1 MPAIIR
7 INLET
12 GSVSRR
18 EQEKDDLLLG
28 GRRLTG
34 SIIAA
39 EVPPECEPLSGR
51 NKLVLACGPLAGTL
65 VSSANRLSI
74 GAKSPLTGGIKESN
88 AGGMTGYLMGRLGI
102 RAVVLEGRPGAPH
115 WTLIRISADGVELLP
130 GDPYVGLGLFEKARQ
145 LFERFGPKVGM
156 TLIGRAG
163 ERLQF
168 SAGITNTDPDGEPS
182 RYNGRG
188 GLGAVMGSKGVQGIV
203 YDASAAPKETFVDRA
218 AFMEANREV
227 ARRINANPQTSQVYR
242 QYGTAAMMDATSAMG
257 ALPTRNFSTGFFE
270 GYEKINAEAMH
281 RTILERGGEGA
292 TSHACMVGCL
302 VKCSNI
308 FPDRDGKKVCSPIE
322 YENLGLLGSNL
333 GIDDLDTIALLNRMC
348 NDFGYDTIETGAA
361 IGVAMNAGLAAF
373 GDREA
378 ALRLMREVGEGTP
391 LGRVLGSGAGI
402 TGKVFGCLRVPVAK
416 NQAMPAYDPRAVKG
430 VGVTYA
436 VSPQGADHTS
446 GNTVKS
452 PVKQHLKD
460 GQETVSRN
468 AQVGFTVM
476 DNLGLCILASGG
488 IGDLGVVADL
498 LKARWGVETTPERLR
513 REAWETVLLERGFN
527 RRAGFT
533 PAHDRLPEFFEE
545 EINPANGR
553 SSTSR
558 KTPSGGST
566 TSPLHDRRHPDPT
579 SAGTPGNPQPVPT
592 GWGGGP
598 RGSRRRRT
606 RG

>member
-51 NKLVLACGPLAGTL
+51 TKLVLACGPLAGTL

-130 GDPYVGLGLFEKARQ
+130 GDPYLGLGLFEKA
-145 LFERFGPKVGM
+145 
-156 TLIGRAG
+156 GRAG

-416 NQAMPAYDPRAVKG
+416 NQAMPAYDPRAIKG

-527 RRAGFT
+527 RRAGLT

-545 EINPANGR
+545 EINPANGQVFDVPED
-553 SSTSR
+553 T
-558 KTPSGGST
+558 
-566 TSPLHDRRHPDPT
+566 LRRVYDEPP
-579 SAGTPGNPQPVPT
+579 A
-592 GWGGGP
+592 
-598 RGSRRRRT
+598 
-606 RG
+606 

>member
-130 GDPYVGLGLFEKARQ
+130 GDPYVGLGLFEKVRQ

-545 EINPANGR
+545 EINPANGQVFDVPED
-553 SSTSR
+553 T
-558 KTPSGGST
+558 
-566 TSPLHDRRHPDPT
+566 LRRVYDEPP
-579 SAGTPGNPQPVPT
+579 A
-592 GWGGGP
+592 
-598 RGSRRRRT
+598 
-606 RG
+606 

>member
-39 EVPPECEPLSGR
+39 EVPPKCEPLSGR

-545 EINPANGR
+545 EINPANGQVFDVPED
-553 SSTSR
+553 T
-558 KTPSGGST
+558 
-566 TSPLHDRRHPDPT
+566 LRRVYDEPP
-579 SAGTPGNPQPVPT
+579 A
-592 GWGGGP
+592 
-598 RGSRRRRT
+598 
-606 RG
+606 

>member
-416 NQAMPAYDPRAVKG
+416 NQAMPAYDPRAIKG

-476 DNLGLCILASGG
+476 DDLGLCILASGG

-527 RRAGFT
+527 RRAGLT

-545 EINPANGR
+545 EINPANGQVFDVPED
-553 SSTSR
+553 T
-558 KTPSGGST
+558 
-566 TSPLHDRRHPDPT
+566 LRRVYDEPP
-579 SAGTPGNPQPVPT
+579 A
-592 GWGGGP
+592 
-598 RGSRRRRT
+598 
-606 RG
+606 

>member
-292 TSHACMVGCL
+292 TSHACLVGCL

-416 NQAMPAYDPRAVKG
+416 NQAMPAYDPRAIKG

-527 RRAGFT
+527 RRAGLT

-545 EINPANGR
+545 EINPANGQVFDVPED
-553 SSTSR
+553 T
-558 KTPSGGST
+558 
-566 TSPLHDRRHPDPT
+566 LRRVYDEPP
-579 SAGTPGNPQPVPT
+579 A
-592 GWGGGP
+592 
-598 RGSRRRRT
+598 
-606 RG
+606 

>member
-203 YDASAAPKETFVDRA
+203 YDASAAPKETFVDRS

-416 NQAMPAYDPRAVKG
+416 NQAMPAYDPRAIKG

-498 LKARWGVETTPERLR
+498 LKARWGVETTPEWLR

-527 RRAGFT
+527 RRAGLT

-545 EINPANGR
+545 EINPANGQVFDVPED
-553 SSTSR
+553 T
-558 KTPSGGST
+558 
-566 TSPLHDRRHPDPT
+566 LRRVYDEPP
-579 SAGTPGNPQPVPT
+579 A
-592 GWGGGP
+592 
-598 RGSRRRRT
+598 
-606 RG
+606 

>member
-476 DNLGLCILASGG
+476 DLSLIH
-488 IGDLGVVADL
+488 I
-498 LKARWGVETTPERLR
+498 
-513 REAWETVLLERGFN
+513 
-527 RRAGFT
+527 
-533 PAHDRLPEFFEE
+533 
-545 EINPANGR
+545 
-553 SSTSR
+553 
-558 KTPSGGST
+558 
-566 TSPLHDRRHPDPT
+566 
-579 SAGTPGNPQPVPT
+579 
-592 GWGGGP
+592 
-598 RGSRRRRT
+598 
-606 RG
+606 

>member
-18 EQEKDDLLLG
+18 ELQGADMLLG
-28 GRRLTG
+28 GRRLT
-34 SIIAA
+34 SSFIAA
-39 EVPPECEPLSGR
+39 EVPPECEPLGGR

-74 GAKSPLTGGIKESN
+74 GAKSPLTEGIKESN
-88 AGGMTGYLMGRLGI
+88 AGGMVGYLMGRLGI
-102 RAVVLEGRPGAPH
+102 RAMVLEGKPATPG
-115 WTLIRISADGVELLP
+115 WTLIRVSAAGVELLP
-130 GDPYVGLGLFEKARQ
+130 GEPYAGLGLFEKARR
-145 LFERFGPKVGM
+145 LFERFGPKVGL

-163 ERLQF
+163 ERLQL

-203 YDASAAPKETFVDRA
+203 YDASDAPKEIFADRA

-227 ARRINANPQTSQVYR
+227 ARRINANPQTAQVYR
-242 QYGTAAMMDATSAMG
+242 QYGTAAMMDTTSAMG

-270 GYEKINAEAMH
+270 GYEKINGEALR

-292 TSHACMVGCL
+292 ASHACMVGCL

-308 FPDRDGKKVCSPIE
+308 FPDRNGKKVCSPIE

-378 ALRLMREVGEGTP
+378 ALRLMREIGEGTP
-391 LGRVLGSGAGI
+391 LGRVLGSGAGV

-436 VSPQGADHTS
+436 VSPQGADHTA

-452 PVKQHLKD
+452 PVKQHLKE
-460 GQETVSRN
+460 GQEKVSRN
-468 AQVGFTVM
+468 AQIGFTVM
-476 DNLGLCILASGG
+476 DNLGVCILASGG
-488 IGDLGVVADL
+488 IGDLGVIADL
-498 LKARWGVETTPERLR
+498 LRARWGVETTPDQLQ
-513 REAWETVLLERGFN
+513 REAWETVLLERDFN

-533 PAHDRLPEFFEE
+533 SARDRLPEFFGK
-545 EINPANGR
+545 EINPANGQVF
-553 SSTSR
+553 
-558 KTPSGGST
+558 
-566 TSPLHDRRHPDPT
+566 D
-579 SAGTPGNPQPVPT
+579 VPEDALQRVY
-592 GWGGGP
+592 GEEP
-598 RGSRRRRT
+598 A
-606 RG
+606 

>member
-452 PVKQHLKD
+452 QVKQHLKD

-545 EINPANGR
+545 EINPANGQVFDVPED
-553 SSTSR
+553 T
-558 KTPSGGST
+558 
-566 TSPLHDRRHPDPT
+566 LRRVYDEPP
-579 SAGTPGNPQPVPT
+579 A
-592 GWGGGP
+592 
-598 RGSRRRRT
+598 
-606 RG
+606 

>member
-416 NQAMPAYDPRAVKG
+416 NQAMPAYDPRAIKG

-498 LKARWGVETTPERLR
+498 LKARWGVETTPEWLR

-527 RRAGFT
+527 RRAGLT

-545 EINPANGR
+545 KINPANGQVFDVPED
-553 SSTSR
+553 T
-558 KTPSGGST
+558 
-566 TSPLHDRRHPDPT
+566 LRRVYDEPP
-579 SAGTPGNPQPVPT
+579 A
-592 GWGGGP
+592 
-598 RGSRRRRT
+598 
-606 RG
+606 

>member
-102 RAVVLEGRPGAPH
+102 RAVVLEGRPGAPP

-545 EINPANGR
+545 EINPANGQVFDVPED
-553 SSTSR
+553 T
-558 KTPSGGST
+558 
-566 TSPLHDRRHPDPT
+566 LRRVYDEPP
-579 SAGTPGNPQPVPT
+579 A
-592 GWGGGP
+592 
-598 RGSRRRRT
+598 
-606 RG
+606 

>member
-545 EINPANGR
+545 EINPANGQGFDVPED
-553 SSTSR
+553 T
-558 KTPSGGST
+558 
-566 TSPLHDRRHPDPT
+566 LRRVYDEPP
-579 SAGTPGNPQPVPT
+579 A
-592 GWGGGP
+592 
-598 RGSRRRRT
+598 
-606 RG
+606 

>member
-130 GDPYVGLGLFEKARQ
+130 GDPYVGLGLFEKA
-145 LFERFGPKVGM
+145 GPKVGM

-391 LGRVLGSGAGI
+391 LGRVLGAGAGI

-416 NQAMPAYDPRAVKG
+416 NQAMPAYDPRAIKG

-527 RRAGFT
+527 RRAGLT

-545 EINPANGR
+545 EINPANGQVFDVPED
-553 SSTSR
+553 T
-558 KTPSGGST
+558 
-566 TSPLHDRRHPDPT
+566 LRRVYDEPP
-579 SAGTPGNPQPVPT
+579 A
-592 GWGGGP
+592 
-598 RGSRRRRT
+598 
-606 RG
+606 

>member
-88 AGGMTGYLMGRLGI
+88 AGGMTVYLMGRLGI

-545 EINPANGR
+545 EINPANGQVFDVPED
-553 SSTSR
+553 T
-558 KTPSGGST
+558 
-566 TSPLHDRRHPDPT
+566 LRRVYDEPP
-579 SAGTPGNPQPVPT
+579 A
-592 GWGGGP
+592 
-598 RGSRRRRT
+598 
-606 RG
+606 

>member
-416 NQAMPAYDPRAVKG
+416 NQAMPAYDPRAVQG

-545 EINPANGR
+545 EINPANGQVFDVPED
-553 SSTSR
+553 T
-558 KTPSGGST
+558 
-566 TSPLHDRRHPDPT
+566 LRRVYDEPP
-579 SAGTPGNPQPVPT
+579 A
-592 GWGGGP
+592 
-598 RGSRRRRT
+598 
-606 RG
+606 

>member
-12 GSVSRR
+12 GSVSSR

-545 EINPANGR
+545 EINPANGQVFDVPED
-553 SSTSR
+553 T
-558 KTPSGGST
+558 
-566 TSPLHDRRHPDPT
+566 LRRVYDEPP
-579 SAGTPGNPQPVPT
+579 A
-592 GWGGGP
+592 
-598 RGSRRRRT
+598 
-606 RG
+606 

>member
-416 NQAMPAYDPRAVKG
+416 NQAMPAYDPRAIKG

-498 LKARWGVETTPERLR
+498 LKARWGVETTPEWLR

-527 RRAGFT
+527 RRAGLT

-545 EINPANGR
+545 EINPANGQVFDVPED
-553 SSTSR
+553 T
-558 KTPSGGST
+558 
-566 TSPLHDRRHPDPT
+566 LRRVYDEPP
-579 SAGTPGNPQPVPT
+579 A
-592 GWGGGP
+592 
-598 RGSRRRRT
+598 
-606 RG
+606 

>member
-545 EINPANGR
+545 EINPANGQVFDVPED
-553 SSTSR
+553 T
-558 KTPSGGST
+558 
-566 TSPLHDRRHPDPT
+566 LRRVYDEPP
-579 SAGTPGNPQPVPT
+579 A
-592 GWGGGP
+592 
-598 RGSRRRRT
+598 
-606 RG
+606 

>member
-416 NQAMPAYDPRAVKG
+416 NQAMPAYDPRAIKG

-545 EINPANGR
+545 EINPANGQVFDVPED
-553 SSTSR
+553 T
-558 KTPSGGST
+558 
-566 TSPLHDRRHPDPT
+566 LRRVYDEPP
-579 SAGTPGNPQPVPT
+579 A
-592 GWGGGP
+592 
-598 RGSRRRRT
+598 
-606 RG
+606 

>member
-65 VSSANRLSI
+65 ESSANRLSI
-74 GAKSPLTGGIKESN
+74 GPLTGGIKESN

-416 NQAMPAYDPRAVKG
+416 NQAMPAYDPRAIKG

-527 RRAGFT
+527 RRAGLT

-545 EINPANGR
+545 EINPANGQVFDVPED
-553 SSTSR
+553 T
-558 KTPSGGST
+558 
-566 TSPLHDRRHPDPT
+566 LRRVYDEPP
-579 SAGTPGNPQPVPT
+579 A
-592 GWGGGP
+592 
-598 RGSRRRRT
+598 
-606 RG
+606 

>member
-1 MPAIIR
+1 M
-7 INLET
+7 
-12 GSVSRR
+12 
-18 EQEKDDLLLG
+18 
-28 GRRLTG
+28 
-34 SIIAA
+34 
-39 EVPPECEPLSGR
+39 
-51 NKLVLACGPLAGTL
+51 LACGPLAGTL

-545 EINPANGR
+545 EINPANGQVFDVPEN
-553 SSTSR
+553 T
-558 KTPSGGST
+558 
-566 TSPLHDRRHPDPT
+566 LRRVYDEPP
-579 SAGTPGNPQPVPT
+579 A
-592 GWGGGP
+592 
-598 RGSRRRRT
+598 
-606 RG
+606 

>member
-452 PVKQHLKD
+452 PVKHHLKD
-460 GQETVSRN
+460 GQDTVSRN

-545 EINPANGR
+545 EINPANGQVFDVPED
-553 SSTSR
+553 T
-558 KTPSGGST
+558 
-566 TSPLHDRRHPDPT
+566 LRRVYDEPP
-579 SAGTPGNPQPVPT
+579 A
-592 GWGGGP
+592 
-598 RGSRRRRT
+598 
-606 RG
+606 

>member
-188 GLGAVMGSKGVQGIV
+188 GLGAVMGSKGVQGRV

-545 EINPANGR
+545 EINPANGQVFDVPED
-553 SSTSR
+553 T
-558 KTPSGGST
+558 
-566 TSPLHDRRHPDPT
+566 LRRVYDEPP
-579 SAGTPGNPQPVPT
+579 A
-592 GWGGGP
+592 
-598 RGSRRRRT
+598 
-606 RG
+606 

>member
-527 RRAGFT
+527 RRAGLT

-545 EINPANGR
+545 EINPANGQVFDVPED
-553 SSTSR
+553 T
-558 KTPSGGST
+558 
-566 TSPLHDRRHPDPT
+566 LRRVYDEPP
-579 SAGTPGNPQPVPT
+579 A
-592 GWGGGP
+592 
-598 RGSRRRRT
+598 
-606 RG
+606 

>member
-361 IGVAMNAGLAAF
+361 IGVAMNAGLTAF

-416 NQAMPAYDPRAVKG
+416 NQAMPAYDPRAIKG

-498 LKARWGVETTPERLR
+498 LKARWGVETPPERLR
-513 REAWETVLLERGFN
+513 RAAWGPVLLVRGVN
-527 RRAGFT
+527 RRAGLT

-545 EINPANGR
+545 EINPANGQVFDVPED
-553 SSTSR
+553 T
-558 KTPSGGST
+558 
-566 TSPLHDRRHPDPT
+566 LRRVYDEPP
-579 SAGTPGNPQPVPT
+579 A
-592 GWGGGP
+592 
-598 RGSRRRRT
+598 
-606 RG
+606 

>member
-34 SIIAA
+34 SILAA

-416 NQAMPAYDPRAVKG
+416 NQAMPAYDPRAIKG

-498 LKARWGVETTPERLR
+498 LKARWGVETTPEWLR

-527 RRAGFT
+527 RRAGLT

-545 EINPANGR
+545 EINPANGQVFDVPED
-553 SSTSR
+553 T
-558 KTPSGGST
+558 
-566 TSPLHDRRHPDPT
+566 LRRVYDEPP
-579 SAGTPGNPQPVPT
+579 A
-592 GWGGGP
+592 
-598 RGSRRRRT
+598 
-606 RG
+606 

>member
-416 NQAMPAYDPRAVKG
+416 NQAMPAYDPRAIKG

-452 PVKQHLKD
+452 PVKQRLKD

-527 RRAGFT
+527 RRAGLT

-545 EINPANGR
+545 EINPANGQVFDVPED
-553 SSTSR
+553 T
-558 KTPSGGST
+558 
-566 TSPLHDRRHPDPT
+566 LRRVYDEPP
-579 SAGTPGNPQPVPT
+579 A
-592 GWGGGP
+592 
-598 RGSRRRRT
+598 
-606 RG
+606 

>member
-88 AGGMTGYLMGRLGI
+88 AGGMTDYLMGRLGI

-545 EINPANGR
+545 EINPANGQVFDVPED
-553 SSTSR
+553 T
-558 KTPSGGST
+558 
-566 TSPLHDRRHPDPT
+566 LRRVYDEPP
-579 SAGTPGNPQPVPT
+579 A
-592 GWGGGP
+592 
-598 RGSRRRRT
+598 
-606 RG
+606 

>member
-322 YENLGLLGSNL
+322 YENLGLLGSHL

-545 EINPANGR
+545 EINPANGQVFDVPED
-553 SSTSR
+553 T
-558 KTPSGGST
+558 
-566 TSPLHDRRHPDPT
+566 LRRVYDEPP
-579 SAGTPGNPQPVPT
+579 A
-592 GWGGGP
+592 
-598 RGSRRRRT
+598 
-606 RG
+606 

>member
-12 GSVSRR
+12 GSVARR

-102 RAVVLEGRPGAPH
+102 RAGVLEGRPGAPH

-416 NQAMPAYDPRAVKG
+416 NQAMPAYDPRAIKG

-446 GNTVKS
+446 GNTVKA

-488 IGDLGVVADL
+488 IGALGVVADL

-527 RRAGFT
+527 RRAGLP

-545 EINPANGR
+545 EINPANGQVFDVPED
-553 SSTSR
+553 T
-558 KTPSGGST
+558 
-566 TSPLHDRRHPDPT
+566 LRRVYDEPP
-579 SAGTPGNPQPVPT
+579 A
-592 GWGGGP
+592 
-598 RGSRRRRT
+598 
-606 RG
+606 

>member
-416 NQAMPAYDPRAVKG
+416 NQAMPAYDPRAIKG

-452 PVKQHLKD
+452 PMKQHLKD

-545 EINPANGR
+545 EINPANGQVFDVPED
-553 SSTSR
+553 T
-558 KTPSGGST
+558 
-566 TSPLHDRRHPDPT
+566 LRRVYDEPP
-579 SAGTPGNPQPVPT
+579 A
-592 GWGGGP
+592 
-598 RGSRRRRT
+598 
-606 RG
+606 

>member
-130 GDPYVGLGLFEKARQ
+130 GDPYVGLGLFEKVRQ

-527 RRAGFT
+527 RRAGLT

-545 EINPANGR
+545 EINPANGQVFDVPED
-553 SSTSR
+553 T
-558 KTPSGGST
+558 
-566 TSPLHDRRHPDPT
+566 LRRVYDEPP
-579 SAGTPGNPQPVPT
+579 A
-592 GWGGGP
+592 
-598 RGSRRRRT
+598 
-606 RG
+606 

>member
-34 SIIAA
+34 SLIAA

-545 EINPANGR
+545 EINPANGQVFDVPEN
-553 SSTSR
+553 T
-558 KTPSGGST
+558 
-566 TSPLHDRRHPDPT
+566 LRRVYDEPP
-579 SAGTPGNPQPVPT
+579 A
-592 GWGGGP
+592 
-598 RGSRRRRT
+598 
-606 RG
+606 

>member
-130 GDPYVGLGLFEKARQ
+130 GDPYVGPGLFETARQ

-156 TLIGRAG
+156 TLTGRAG

-416 NQAMPAYDPRAVKG
+416 NQAMPAYDPRAIKG

-527 RRAGFT
+527 RRAGLT

-545 EINPANGR
+545 EINPANGQVFDVPED
-553 SSTSR
+553 T
-558 KTPSGGST
+558 
-566 TSPLHDRRHPDPT
+566 LRRVYDEPP
-579 SAGTPGNPQPVPT
+579 A
-592 GWGGGP
+592 
-598 RGSRRRRT
+598 
-606 RG
+606 

>member
-348 NDFGYDTIETGAA
+348 NDFGYDPIETGAA

-416 NQAMPAYDPRAVKG
+416 NQAMPAYDPRAIKG

-498 LKARWGVETTPERLR
+498 LKARWGVETTPEWLR

-527 RRAGFT
+527 RRAGLT

-545 EINPANGR
+545 EINPANGQVFDVPED
-553 SSTSR
+553 T
-558 KTPSGGST
+558 
-566 TSPLHDRRHPDPT
+566 LRRVYDEPP
-579 SAGTPGNPQPVPT
+579 A
-592 GWGGGP
+592 
-598 RGSRRRRT
+598 
-606 RG
+606 

>member
-488 IGDLGVVADL
+488 SGTSAWWLTCSRPAGAWKRHRNGSAERHGKPCCWSAASTAGPDL
-498 LKARWGVETTPERLR
+498 
-513 REAWETVLLERGFN
+513 
-527 RRAGFT
+527 
-533 PAHDRLPEFFEE
+533 RLPTTDSRSSSKRKST
-545 EINPANGR
+545 PPTGR

>member
-460 GQETVSRN
+460 GQETASRN

-545 EINPANGR
+545 EINPANGQVFDVPED
-553 SSTSR
+553 T
-558 KTPSGGST
+558 
-566 TSPLHDRRHPDPT
+566 LRRVYDEPP
-579 SAGTPGNPQPVPT
+579 A
-592 GWGGGP
+592 
-598 RGSRRRRT
+598 
-606 RG
+606 

>member
-145 LFERFGPKVGM
+145 LFERFGPKVGL

-545 EINPANGR
+545 EINPANGQVFDVPED
-553 SSTSR
+553 T
-558 KTPSGGST
+558 
-566 TSPLHDRRHPDPT
+566 LRRVYDEPP
-579 SAGTPGNPQPVPT
+579 A
-592 GWGGGP
+592 
-598 RGSRRRRT
+598 
-606 RG
+606 

>member
-292 TSHACMVGCL
+292 TSPACMVGCL

-416 NQAMPAYDPRAVKG
+416 NQAMPAYDPRAIKG

-498 LKARWGVETTPERLR
+498 LKARWGVETTPEWLR

-527 RRAGFT
+527 RRAGLT

-545 EINPANGR
+545 EINPANGQVFDVPED
-553 SSTSR
+553 T
-558 KTPSGGST
+558 
-566 TSPLHDRRHPDPT
+566 LRRVYDEPP
-579 SAGTPGNPQPVPT
+579 A
-592 GWGGGP
+592 
-598 RGSRRRRT
+598 
-606 RG
+606 

>member
-242 QYGTAAMMDATSAMG
+242 QYGTAAMKDATSAMG

-545 EINPANGR
+545 EINPANGQVFDVPED
-553 SSTSR
+553 T
-558 KTPSGGST
+558 
-566 TSPLHDRRHPDPT
+566 LRRVYDEPP
-579 SAGTPGNPQPVPT
+579 A
-592 GWGGGP
+592 
-598 RGSRRRRT
+598 
-606 RG
+606 